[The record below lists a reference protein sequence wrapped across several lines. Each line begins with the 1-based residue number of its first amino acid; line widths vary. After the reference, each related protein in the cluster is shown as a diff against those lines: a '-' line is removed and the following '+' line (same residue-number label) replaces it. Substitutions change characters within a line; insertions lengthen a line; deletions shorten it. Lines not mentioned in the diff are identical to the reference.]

1 MKLKLKN
8 KGGEYGE
15 LSERS
20 TRKKCVYVFLDFRV
34 VIIKKG
40 EIVEASFMIESRL
53 IHDDESRLIQGVLMI
68 TKMMTKSSRE

>member
-1 MKLKLKN
+1 MKHKLKN

-15 LSERS
+15 LSEIS

-40 EIVEASFMIESRL
+40 EIVEAKL
-53 IHDDESRLIQGVLMI
+53 HDESKVIQRCFDDNNDDN
-68 TKMMTKSSRE
+68 KR

>member
-1 MKLKLKN
+1 VKHKLRN

-20 TRKKCVYVFLDFRV
+20 TRKKCVYVFLDFKV

-40 EIVEASFMIESRL
+40 EIVEASFIAS
-53 IHDDESRLIQGVLMI
+53 
-68 TKMMTKSSRE
+68 